1 MSFLWLSGF
10 GNISDSRLVH
20 FGALFSF
27 AAFLVSVGFRLRVRL
42 RFRALIG
49 FGGFSTSGT
58 DWFRPVFELSKI
70 SVLSKITS

>member
-27 AAFLVSVGFRLRVRL
+27 AAFLVSVGFRVK
-42 RFRALIG
+42 
-49 FGGFSTSGT
+49 S
-58 DWFRPVFELSKI
+58 DFEVSKI